1 MVYHLPNFWKYFM
14 RKFLTS
20 LIISSCLIFTGCS
33 SEPQVQLLSK
43 NSTVIAL
50 GDSLT
55 YGYGTNPQT
64 AYPNILAQNTG
75 WQVINA
81 GVNGDTSQ
89 QVLARLDTIIAQ
101 KPKLVL
107 LGIGGND
114 VLQRVNREIT
124 KQNIIQIIQKFKAQN
139 IDVVLIAEPH
149 FSPSALLG
157 KASDNPI
164 YAEIAKQENIPLF
177 EDEWSRI
184 LSDKTLKSD
193 QIHANTQGYAEF
205 AENLQHFLDE
215 LGYL

>member
-1 MVYHLPNFWKYFM
+1 MM
-14 RKFLTS
+14 RKFLMSLLISCS
-20 LIISSCLIFTGCS
+20 LILTACS
-33 SEPQVQLLSK
+33 SEPQAQILAK
-43 NSTVIAL
+43 NSTVVAL

-55 YGYGTNPQT
+55 YGYGTDSAT

-89 QVLARLDTIIAQ
+89 NVLNRLEQILTQ

-114 VLQRVNREIT
+114 VLQRVHRDTT
-124 KQNIIQIIQKFKAQN
+124 KQNIIQIVQKLKAHD
-139 IDVVLIAEPH
+139 IDVILIAEPH

-177 EDEWSRI
+177 DDEWSRI
-184 LSDKTLKSD
+184 LSDQNLKSD

-205 AENLQHFLDE
+205 AQNLQKFLKK

>member
-1 MVYHLPNFWKYFM
+1 MKSTFIH
-14 RKFLTS
+14 S
-20 LIISSCLIFTGCS
+20 LILTGSLLLSACS
-33 SEPQVQLLSK
+33 SEPKADLISS
-43 NSTVIAL
+43 NSTVVAL

-55 YGYGTNPQT
+55 YGYGATPQT
-64 AYPNILAQNTG
+64 AYPTILAQKTG

-89 QVLARLDTIIAQ
+89 QVLERLDSVIQQ

-114 VLQRVNREIT
+114 VLRRVDSQTT
-124 KQNIIQIIQKFKAQN
+124 KQNIIQIIQKLKQN
-139 IDVVLIAEPH
+139 NIAVVLIAEPH
-149 FSPSALLG
+149 FSASALFG

-177 EDEWSRI
+177 DNEWSRI
-184 LSDKTLKSD
+184 LSDSNLKSD
-193 QIHANTQGYAEF
+193 QIHANQQGYAQF
-205 AENLQHFLDE
+205 AENLQKFLDE